1 MKSELDSLRE
11 MMRSMERNL
20 RDEINGLRGE
30 VSQLRR
36 EMVSLFRWTIGITLS
51 ILIPMW
57 VSIILT
63 ILLKK

>member
-1 MKSELDSLRE
+1 
-11 MMRSMERNL
+11 MRSMERNL